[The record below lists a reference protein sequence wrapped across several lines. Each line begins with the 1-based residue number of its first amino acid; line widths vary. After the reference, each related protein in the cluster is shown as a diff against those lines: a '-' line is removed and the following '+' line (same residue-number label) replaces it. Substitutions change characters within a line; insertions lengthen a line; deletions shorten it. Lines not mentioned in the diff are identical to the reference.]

1 MYILIIAGPP
11 GSGKST
17 QAAIL
22 EKHFGFVH
30 VSTGKILRDEIEA
43 KTKLGILAEKLIGN
57 GNFVPDDIAC
67 EMIINVIKNHPESKG
82 FVFDGFPRTT
92 AQCSSLKEILT
103 SNELKVDCFID
114 LEVDESNLIDRLL
127 KRGSESS
134 RKDDSDI
141 SVIKHRFDLYYHH
154 TLPVSEFYVGEGNYF
169 KLNGNPEIDK
179 VNSEIMKILPDYTIN

>member
-22 EKHFGFVH
+22 EKQFGFVH

-43 KTKLGILAEKLIGN
+43 KTKLGVLAEQLIGN
-57 GNFVPDDIAC
+57 GNFVPDNIAC
-67 EMIINVIKNHPESKG
+67 EMIINVIKKYPESKG
-82 FVFDGFPRTT
+82 FVFDGFPRTI

-103 SNELKVDCFID
+103 SNGLKVDCFID
-114 LEVDESNLIDRLL
+114 LDVVEDNLIDRLL

-154 TLPVSEFYVGEGNYF
+154 TLPVSEFYMDEGNYF
-169 KLNGNPEIDK
+169 KLNGNTKIET

>member
-22 EKHFGFVH
+22 EKQFGFVH
-30 VSTGKILRDEIEA
+30 VSTGKILRDEIES
-43 KTKLGILAEKLIGN
+43 KTKLGILAEQLIGN

-67 EMIINVIKNHPESKG
+67 EMIINVIKKYPHSKG
-82 FVFDGFPRTT
+82 FVFDGFPRTI
-92 AQCSSLKEILT
+92 AQCSSLKDILI
-103 SNELKVDCFID
+103 SNGLKVDCFID
-114 LEVDESNLIDRLL
+114 LEVEEENLINRLL

-141 SVIKHRFDLYYHH
+141 SVIKHRFELYYHH

-169 KLNGNPEIDK
+169 KLNGNPEIEK

>member
-22 EKHFGFVH
+22 EKQFDFVH
-30 VSTGKILRDEIEA
+30 VSTGKILRDEISS
-43 KTKLGILAEKLIGN
+43 KSKLGILAEQLIGN

-67 EMIINVIKNHPESKG
+67 EMIINVIKKNPESKG
-82 FVFDGFPRTT
+82 FVFDGFPRNV
-92 AQCSSLKEILT
+92 AQCNNLKEILN
-103 SNELKVDCFID
+103 SNGLKIDYFFD
-114 LEVDESNLIDRLL
+114 LEVEEDVLIDRLL
-127 KRGSESS
+127 KRGAESS

-141 SVIKHRFDLYYHH
+141 SVIKHRFELYYHH
-154 TLPVSEFYVGEGNYF
+154 TLPVSEFYVGEGNYY
-169 KLNGNPEIDK
+169 KLNGNPKIEK

>member
-22 EKHFGFVH
+22 EKQFGFVH
-30 VSTGKILRDEIEA
+30 VSTGKILRNEIEA
-43 KTKLGILAEKLIGN
+43 KTKLGMLAEQLIGN

-67 EMIINVIKNHPESKG
+67 EMILNVIKNHPDSKG

-92 AQCSSLKEILT
+92 AQCYKLREILN
-103 SNELKVDCFID
+103 SNRLKVDYFID
-114 LEVDESNLIDRLL
+114 LEVDEEKLIDRLL

-141 SVIKHRFDLYYHH
+141 SVIKHRFELYYHH

-169 KLNGNPEIDK
+169 KLNGNPDIEK